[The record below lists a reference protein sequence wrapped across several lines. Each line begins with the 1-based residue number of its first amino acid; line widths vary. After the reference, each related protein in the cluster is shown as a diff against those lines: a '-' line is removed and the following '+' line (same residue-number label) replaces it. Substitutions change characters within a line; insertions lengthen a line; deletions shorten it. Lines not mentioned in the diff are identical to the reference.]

1 MWGDVVLVQIALKC
15 SRISIGNSKLYA
27 MQLPTSSSVCC
38 CTSETSCKKSSPP
51 RSSSSTTA
59 VSCLFKSFPPKNTFG
74 PRFVGLETCDKVRR
88 LFLFPISKQN
98 KNLGFSHVKSGNPDT
113 SRYFVLSGRSAVV
126 SDYTANFSQT
136 KKKSTCRAQVFFSTE
151 VKKKSGIPEKS
162 GGGPSLY

>member
-1 MWGDVVLVQIALKC
+1 MQRVQP
-15 SRISIGNSKLYA
+15 RPSIQPIIKFIFS
-27 MQLPTSSSVCC
+27 
-38 CTSETSCKKSSPP
+38 
-51 RSSSSTTA
+51 
-59 VSCLFKSFPPKNTFG
+59 

-136 KKKSTCRAQVFFSTE
+136 KKIDNLPGSGFFFSTE

-162 GGGPSLY
+162 GGGPSLGSTFTAFNKKH